1 MKNLTIKKII
11 QKIKK
16 INIQDII
23 QLKNEEG
30 NGYYNVWKV
39 VTFESNYILK
49 QTTEKELNNYLKLK
63 ISLIPNFYGY
73 TKYYNKVYILLEY
86 IEGTDLRNGSLDKNI
101 IGLDTIIEVQKAY
114 LNKEIE
120 LSDTFENE
128 LNRINKRFDYLLD
141 ESLKNK
147 YNEFIKVYKTSIKT
161 VCHNDLLPFN
171 MIIFNDKAYLIDL
184 ENMGYLPYL
193 SMFSRFIAHYK
204 EEKGY
209 LFYLEE
215 DIKQELIRYYYNNF
229 VKLLN
234 IGYED
239 FLYDLEL
246 FLFFEYTEWIYVY
259 NKFNLKKDERY
270 YYYLSKATELL

>member
-1 MKNLTIKKII
+1 MENLTIKKII

-23 QLKNEEG
+23 KLKNEEG

-39 VTFESNYILK
+39 VTLDSNYILK
-49 QTTEKELNNYLKLK
+49 QTTEKELNNYNNLK
-63 ISLIPNFYGY
+63 SSCIPNFYGY
-73 TKYYNKVYILLEY
+73 TKYYNKIYILLEY
-86 IEGTDLRNGSLDKNI
+86 IDGSDLRNGSLYKNI

-120 LSDTFENE
+120 LSDTFEGE
-128 LNRINKRFDYLLD
+128 LNRINKRLDYLLD
-141 ESLKNK
+141 ERLQNK

-171 MIIFNDKAYLIDL
+171 MIISNNKAYLIDL
-184 ENMGYLPYL
+184 ENVGYLPYL
-193 SMFSRFIAHYK
+193 TMFSRFIAHYK
-204 EEKGY
+204 EEEGY

-215 DIKQELIRYYYNNF
+215 NIKQCLIKYYYDNF
-229 VKLLN
+229 VSLLN
-234 IGYED
+234 ISYED

-259 NKFNLKKDERY
+259 NKFNLKKDEKY
-270 YYYLSKATELL
+270 YYYLSKANELV